1 MSEDH
6 AITPG
11 EAVNSVGLLQVTVPL
26 APAYSSQY
34 VTLEKTTTTISIPLL
49 PGEQR
54 TTTPEQVVGAVPDA
68 ANPDLI
74 GTLTVWS
81 NYDPATKILTFV
93 SNDLVSEDSTQ
104 LSTYLKG
111 AGEQRSVQ
119 RTYLSDSDPG
129 GNEQTWNYRAAAQTP
144 DLPELFQETVRS
156 ANEAII
162 EAAIAR
168 GFTVIVRTPPPEM
181 SPEEAAK
188 LRMVYRNG
196 VFQEAFDP
204 DKEYGEET
212 KVFNIESTWYGEIIL
227 KSTDYYANVIGSTGD
242 PKVAGLSWLQLWQN
256 QFGAA
261 NWCSSYNFNGF
272 VCGTYLVGGH
282 SILGTTA
289 HSEPVGSNN
298 VFIMPICAGHNA
310 NNGVYMAPVKYNRGC
325 ALHNYMQ

>member
-1 MSEDH
+1 MSEEH

-11 EAVNSVGLLQVTVPL
+11 EAANSVGILQVNVPL
-26 APAYSSQY
+26 TPAYSSQHL
-34 VTLEKTTTTISIPLL
+34 TLEKTTATISIPLL

-54 TTTPEQVVGAVPDA
+54 TTTPEQVVGAVPNA
-68 ANPDLI
+68 ANPNLI

-81 NYDPATKILTFV
+81 DYDPVKKILTFA
-93 SNDLVSEDSTQ
+93 SSDLVSPDAPR
-104 LSTYLKG
+104 LSTYLQG
-111 AGEQRSVQ
+111 AREQLSVE
-119 RTYLSDSDPG
+119 S
-129 GNEQTWNYRAAAQTP
+129 A
-144 DLPELFQETVRS
+144 PELTELFEETARA
-156 ANEAII
+156 ANEAIV

-168 GFTVIVRTPPPEM
+168 GFTVIVRTPPPEVT
-181 SPEEAAK
+181 PEEAAK

-196 VFQEAFDP
+196 VFQEVFDP